1 MHRRTLVHRF
11 ALGCRSCCFT
21 WNGRA
26 RGDTIPSNPDSAQPH
41 PRVIARQS
49 QGSGPARF
57 HVDRRDRATTAL
69 DITPA
74 VSRETSMPCRA
85 VLSSIR
91 AAPASCRRV
100 IGLRTTG
107 CVTGL
112 RATECPGGEGRDEP
126 ATDGRCHARVRHGPE
141 PAPTDRTSG
150 PRRPCSPPKRQP
162 TPGADHPADR
172 PDPAPTVK
180 VTKPTRRPADPA
192 DHRPNHSVTDP
203 QPMQLPERRLRIP
216 PHTLGAWLGDGDPA
230 APRITSAAP
239 EITWHIEADGLTGR
253 SKAPVGA

>member
-1 MHRRTLVHRF
+1 MQRVACHMHRRTLVHRF
-11 ALGCRSCCFT
+11 ALGCRSGCFT

-112 RATECPGGEGRDEP
+112 WATESPGERAAMNLPRTVG
-126 ATDGRCHARVRHGPE
+126 ATLGCDMGLSRRRRI
-141 PAPTDRTSG
+141 APVV
-150 PRRPCSPPKRQP
+150 
-162 TPGADHPADR
+162 HADR
-172 PDPAPTVK
+172 AARRNGNPPQGRT
-180 VTKPTRRPADPA
+180 TRQIAQTLRPPSRSPSRPADPPT
-192 DHRPNHSVTDP
+192 RPTTDP
-203 QPMQLPERRLRIP
+203 TTP
-216 PHTLGAWLGDGDPA
+216 
-230 APRITSAAP
+230 
-239 EITWHIEADGLTGR
+239 
-253 SKAPVGA
+253 

>member
-11 ALGCRSCCFT
+11 ALGCRSGCFT

-112 RATECPGGEGRDEP
+112 WATESPGGEGRDEP

-162 TPGADHPADR
+162 TPGGGPPGRSPRPCAHRQGHQADP
-172 PDPAPTVK
+172 
-180 VTKPTRRPADPA
+180 PTRRPGRPPTQPLRDRPAADATTRAPTTNPA
-192 DHRPNHSVTDP
+192 PHT
-203 QPMQLPERRLRIP
+203 RRLAR
-216 PHTLGAWLGDGDPA
+216 
-230 APRITSAAP
+230 R
-239 EITWHIEADGLTGR
+239 R
-253 SKAPVGA
+253 